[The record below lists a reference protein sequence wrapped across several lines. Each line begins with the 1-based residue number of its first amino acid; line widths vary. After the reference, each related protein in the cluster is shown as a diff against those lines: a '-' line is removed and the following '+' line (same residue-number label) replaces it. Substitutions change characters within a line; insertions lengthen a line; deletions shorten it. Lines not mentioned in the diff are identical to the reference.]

1 MYVRAYTV
9 MMEKT
14 CHSSQKQIP
23 HMCIYIYIYIY
34 TFIYIY
40 TYIHMYIH
48 NCMCIYI
55 YIYIHFYICIYIIIY
70 TYTCTYIH
78 IHIYMYIYIYTCI
91 HLLFLYI
98 YVYTVKRHSDQGAD
112 GRALPPCAERCGH
125 ARPGRGLGRHS
136 SGLRLQG
143 CKGSFK
149 GI

>member
-23 HMCIYIYIYIY
+23 HMCIYIHIYI
-34 TFIYIY
+34 
-40 TYIHMYIH
+40 H
-48 NCMCIYI
+48 IYI
-55 YIYIHFYICIYIIIY
+55 YIYIHMYTHKCMCMYIYTFLHIYNYIYIHMHIY
-70 TYTCTYIH
+70 TYTYIH
-78 IHIYMYIYIYTCI
+78 VHIYIHTCI
-91 HLLFLYI
+91 HLLVLYI